1 VSNFRFH
8 PNTIL
13 LLYVIQQYLR
23 KELGFPALLVGDE
36 HRPYVSVHFQDEDW
50 RIYAERWP

>member
-1 VSNFRFH
+1 VSNFRFG